1 MLGKSTRLSRRTLAR
16 LWYKEIG
23 FLYCVELLAT
33 LEGDVSI
40 VGQFLRF
47 YHDRLHPYKI
57 VMHEFQLA

>member
-40 VGQFLRF
+40 VDGER
-47 YHDRLHPYKI
+47 R
-57 VMHEFQLA
+57 